1 MPGFK
6 LKGMCLA
13 IGKELLTKKWF
24 NAIDGGLR
32 CNYIF
37 KGMDPNKDSKIGGY
51 YLTKNDLSN
60 EKKRYLI

>member
-1 MPGFK
+1 
-6 LKGMCLA
+6 MCLA

-60 EKKRYLI
+60 EKKDI